1 VILPGNPEKRRELQF
16 APMVPPNQEPS
27 DAQLDAMDQLIDALN
42 LEVEDEEGQQV
53 SLVNPEEELN
63 PLYQFL
69 FQALTERAIHP
80 GREVPS
86 VPPTLLAGMN
96 MPPELA
102 EQEGLQ
108 SVVQRIRE
116 LFPLQEEQD
125 KRKGKRTGDKVFGD
139 RNVEEVPT
147 EKKARSADENPE
159 VHNVGTVNPVED
171 FSYLLANMVS
181 SGNTIQSLGIQ
192 MEEVIQKLLASAF
205 GTDLNSKIVS
215 CIKTYRD
222 ACVKHKQPDMYN
234 EFIRELKD
242 KVGDRLWSDIV
253 DSEAGLIRSREVF
266 GGVEDQQ
273 AERFLEG
280 AGGVERTQEVKE
292 GEEEEDMMDL
302 L

>member
-1 VILPGNPEKRRELQF
+1 
-16 APMVPPNQEPS
+16 
-27 DAQLDAMDQLIDALN
+27 MDHLIDALN
-42 LEVEDEEGQQV
+42 LEVDDEDGQPV

-63 PLYQFL
+63 PIYQFL
-69 FQALTERAIHP
+69 FQALTERAINP

-96 MPPELA
+96 IPPELA
-102 EQEGLQ
+102 EQEGLE

-116 LFPLQEEQD
+116 LFPLQEEED

-139 RNVEEVPT
+139 RTVEEEPT
-147 EKKARSADENPE
+147 AKKARSADENPE

-171 FSYLLANMVS
+171 FNYLLANMVS

-205 GTDLNSKIVS
+205 GTDLNSKIVN
-215 CIKTYRD
+215 CIKAYRD
-222 ACVKHKQPDMYN
+222 ACVEHKQPDMYN
-234 EFIRELKD
+234 EFIRALKD
-242 KVGDRLWSDIV
+242 KVGDRLWADIV
-253 DSEAGLIRSREVF
+253 EADAGLIRGREVF
-266 GGVEDQQ
+266 GGVEDQE

-280 AGGVERTQEVKE
+280 AGGVEKTQEVNGGE
-292 GEEEEDMMDL
+292 EEEEDMMDL